1 MTTIYH
7 NPRCRKS
14 RETLAILEEKTE
26 DITIVK
32 YLETPPSV
40 EELTEIIKFLN
51 ISPID
56 LVRKNETVWKEN
68 YKGKEITNTEL
79 ISVLSKHPILIER
92 PIVVKDNKAI
102 IGRPPQ
108 KVVDIL

>member
-92 PIVVKDNKAI
+92 PIVIKDNKAI